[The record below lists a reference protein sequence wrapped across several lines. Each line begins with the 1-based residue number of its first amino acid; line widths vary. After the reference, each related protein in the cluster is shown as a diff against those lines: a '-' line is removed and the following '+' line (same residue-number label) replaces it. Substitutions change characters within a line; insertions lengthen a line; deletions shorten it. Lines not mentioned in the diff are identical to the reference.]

1 MARVRPRLSPAPRA
15 LVISR
20 TRADAHRPGA
30 TAALV
35 AVVVLTALATA
46 SKLAYLVSLHAMGA
60 DFWTRPF

>member
-1 MARVRPRLSPAPRA
+1 
-15 LVISR
+15 VISR